1 MADVRVASTGDAIPL
16 LDPDGSSNYI
26 VGRNN
31 QSDIRA
37 SLMTLLG
44 SANGSS
50 FAVRPGVYARSY
62 SAGTV
67 GSLRVIQNGTA
78 DRNVQVQG
86 GISLHTRGGT
96 SPYLAYW
103 PATTLIQAS
112 PANATNPRIDL
123 VVARM
128 YDKGAFPAD
137 PFHGPYIEIIEGTAA
152 ATPSAPSLPD
162 GAVALAEL
170 ARDAGSAGDTITTAK
185 ITDKRKSA
193 HLPGTPRLL
202 MAGDLAAD
210 TGFVPG
216 EQRYRVVAGTLLPME
231 YWGADSQWHGTVPT
245 PLAQPAQAA
254 SGALIAGDSVRVA
267 QLSISDPGYPYRIEA
282 SGGLLVTTVGTG
294 AHELVMQINTSDSFL
309 AVGAGNVPN
318 AATIAW
324 GSLSMPNGGQNQGTM
339 SPRVSTTTFTGAKTL
354 YYWIKNNAG
363 GTMTIFAGYSYAFQA
378 KVIPA

>member
-1 MADVRVASTGDAIPL
+1 MADVRVASTGDAVPL
-16 LDPDGSSNYI
+16 LDPDGSSNYV

-31 QSDIRA
+31 QADIRA

-112 PANATNPRIDL
+112 PADPTNPRVDL
-123 VVARM
+123 VVARV
-128 YDKGAFPAD
+128 YDKAAFPAD

-152 ATPSAPSLPD
+152 ASPSAPALPD
-162 GAVALAEL
+162 GAIPLAEL
-170 ARDAGSAGDTITTAK
+170 ARDAGAPGDTITTAK
-185 ITDKRKSA
+185 ITDKRKVA

-210 TGFVPG
+210 AGSVPG
-216 EQRYRVVAGTLLPME
+216 EQRYRVVAGALLPME
-231 YWGADSQWHGTVPT
+231 YWGADSQWHGTVPI
-245 PLAQPAQAA
+245 PLTQPAQTA
-254 SGALIAGDSVRVA
+254 SGVLVPGASVRVA
-267 QLSISDPGYPYRIEA
+267 QLAIADPGYPYKLRA
-282 SGGLLVTTVGTG
+282 SAGLLVTTATSVT
-294 AHELVMQINTSDSFL
+294 HELVMQINLTDSFL

-318 AATIAW
+318 ANTVAW
-324 GSLSMPNGGQNQGTM
+324 GSLSMPTGGQNQGQIM
-339 SPRVSTTTFTGAKTL
+339 PRTSGVLTGAKNL
-354 YYWIKNNAG
+354 YYWVKHNAG
-363 GTMTIFAGYSYAFQA
+363 ASDMTIFAGFSYSFQ
-378 KVIPA
+378 VDLIPT

>member
-152 ATPSAPSLPD
+152 ASPSAPSLPD

-185 ITDKRKSA
+185 ITDRRKSA

-216 EQRYRVVAGTLLPME
+216 EQRYRVVAGALLPME
-231 YWGADSQWHGTVPT
+231 YWGADSQWHGTVPVT
-245 PLAQPAQAA
+245 YQTIGATA
-254 SGALIAGDSVRVA
+254 SGSTTGSPVAISIPIA
-267 QLSISDPGYPYRIEA
+267 DPGWPYYLEA
-282 SGGLLVTTVGTG
+282 SGSLAWNQGVNTVYSPVVQLSTGTVVARGVSVGT
-294 AHELVMQINTSDSFL
+294 N
-309 AVGAGNVPN
+309 AVLPTGNNRASLISARRIP
-318 AATIAW
+318 AA
-324 GSLSMPNGGQNQGTM
+324 Q
-339 SPRVSTTTFTGAKTL
+339 TGAKTVQLVLQRDPSSTDGTSGVEVFSGGDFNYL
-354 YYWIKNNAG
+354 Y
-363 GTMTIFAGYSYAFQA
+363 
-378 KVIPA
+378 VRLIPA